1 MPPHALTS
9 RVQSRQEFSP
19 RRPRP
24 RTPRARPRARALR
37 PAAIA
42 FLLVLR
48 GRVRSCVFLG
58 MPCFFDYLPLCVL
71 CFAARGEI
79 GHFDYSRS
87 FSASWSR
94 TCHVTFFTPAQAPKR
109 SRQKEKKK
117 RPLLCCPRAGTRRR
131 TFCTQWY
138 SKAGSGG
145 DVDDILRHGGPVLAG
160 DGADSGGAQA
170 GQPLDRR
177 RSALAATAAAATPGG
192 AGRSGT
198 GTGRTPQA
206 VARKR
211 ARKAANRH
219 AKKLLS
225 HTPP

>member
-24 RTPRARPRARALR
+24 RTPRARPCARALR

-94 TCHVTFFTPAQAPKR
+94 TCHVTFFTTAQAPKR

-117 RPLLCCPRAGTRRR
+117 GPVVCLCQGLWIRTRKVLCCPRAGTRWR
-131 TFCTQWY
+131 TFCTQRY
-138 SKAGSGG
+138 SYTKAPTSASSPTSSSVRHFFLRPREGG
-145 DVDDILRHGGPVLAG
+145 VVT
-160 DGADSGGAQA
+160 
-170 GQPLDRR
+170 
-177 RSALAATAAAATPGG
+177 ATS
-192 AGRSGT
+192 RY
-198 GTGRTPQA
+198 
-206 VARKR
+206 
-211 ARKAANRH
+211 
-219 AKKLLS
+219 L
-225 HTPP
+225 